1 MDTTASRKTIL
12 IADDDEFITIAY
24 KAGLERAGYV
34 VIIAE
39 DGDQTIEL
47 IATFRPDLVLLDVIM
62 PKQNGFEVL
71 KVVKN
76 HPDYSHIPVVMLT
89 NLGQESD
96 EQAARSYGADGFL
109 IKANVTLNDVLLNIE
124 QLLTS

>member
-24 KAGLERAGYV
+24 KAGLEHAGYV

-39 DGDQTIEL
+39 DGDQTVEL

-62 PKQNGFEVL
+62 PKQNGFEIL
-71 KVVKN
+71 KIIKN

-96 EQAARSYGADGFL
+96 EQTARSYGADRFL
-109 IKANVTLNDVLLNIE
+109 IKANVTLNDILLNIE
-124 QLLTS
+124 QLLIN